1 MQLFL
6 GLMGWALFPNLLLTA
21 TRSGSSNMS
30 SNSKQIKFGT
40 DGWRGIIAD
49 DFTFANVRRV
59 TRAIAAYLKTAYSQD
74 QPVLIGY
81 DPRFLADEFA
91 KSAAAVLAELGW
103 TIQVVER
110 DCPTPVIAYNA
121 RELNSA
127 GALMFTASHNP
138 APYCG
143 IKYIPDYAG
152 PATTEITDQIVASI
166 AAAADAL
173 PDGRFPMGQGANG
186 KISTFDPKPAYLNF
200 IYTILD
206 VERIR
211 AAKLKV
217 KYDALYSTSRGY
229 LDEALAYCGC
239 EVEAFHTYRDVL
251 FGGGMPD
258 PKREQL
264 GELIQAVKTDQS
276 DVGLATDGDSDRF
289 GIIDEQGN
297 YLAPNT
303 VLLLLT
309 RHLVKNKGKR
319 GAIVRTVATTHLLDN
334 VAAQNGLEVYE
345 TPVGFKHI
353 GQKMRETEVLIGG
366 EESGGLSISGHI
378 PEKDG
383 ILAGLLIVELLAY
396 EGKPLSQLVQEVVA
410 AAGGPVYNHRL
421 DLHLSSAHKA
431 TVLDHF
437 TQNST
442 GQVPGFEAIV
452 SVKVKEASR
461 KDGVKLYLED
471 GSWVL
476 LRPSGTE
483 PLLRVYIETDSAE
496 KAAQIADF
504 MHQGINQLKPAM
516 A

>member
-1 MQLFL
+1 
-6 GLMGWALFPNLLLTA
+6 
-21 TRSGSSNMS
+21 MS
-30 SNSKQIKFGT
+30 AGSNSDQIKFGT

-49 DFTFANVRRV
+49 DFTFANVRKV
-59 TRAIAAYLKTAYSQD
+59 TRAIAEYLKTAYSQN
-74 QPVLIGY
+74 QPVLISY

-91 KSAAAVLAELGW
+91 QTAAAVLAELGW
-103 TIQVVER
+103 TIKMVER
-110 DCPTPVIAYNA
+110 DCPTPVIAYQA
-121 RELNSA
+121 RSLKSA

-152 PATTEITDQIVASI
+152 PATTQITDMIVANI
-166 AAAADAL
+166 AGASDAL
-173 PDGRFPMGQGANG
+173 PADRFAFGTSDQ
-186 KISTFDPKPAYLNF
+186 ISTFDPKPDYLNF

-211 AAKLKV
+211 SAQLKV

-229 LDEALAYCGC
+229 LDTALAHCGC
-239 EVEAFHTYRDVL
+239 GVEAFHAYRDVL
-251 FGGGMPD
+251 FGGGMPE

-264 GELIQAVKTDQS
+264 LELATAVKTDQA
-276 DVGLATDGDSDRF
+276 DLGLATDGDGDRF

-297 YLAPNT
+297 YLAPNI
-303 VLLLLT
+303 VLLLLA
-309 RHLVKNKGKR
+309 RHLFKNKGQK

-334 VAAQNGLEVYE
+334 FAAQNGLALYE
-345 TPVGFKHI
+345 TPVGFKHV

-366 EESGGLSISGHI
+366 EESGGLSIIGHI

-383 ILAGLLIVELLAY
+383 ILADLLMVELVAY
-396 EGKPLSQLVQEVVA
+396 EGKPLSQLVQEVIA
-410 AAGGPVYNHRL
+410 EAGGPLYNNRL
-421 DLHLSSAHKA
+421 DLHLSNAHKA
-431 TVLDHF
+431 AVLEHF
-437 TQNST
+437 SQDSAEI
-442 GQVPGFEAIV
+442 PGFEVIAGIP
-452 SVKVKEASR
+452 VKEAGR

-483 PLLRVYIETDSAE
+483 PLIRVYIEADSAE
-496 KAAQIADF
+496 KEAQIAKF
-504 MHQGINQLKPAM
+504 MQQAINQLEPAI